1 MLHSTARVINPA
13 CPWVLA
19 QAGVNVKIREVAYI
33 PAELSGNRNALYVVG
48 VKNGAPHY
56 GEPFDMVLPGSI
68 DHFAITPN
76 LVTDMAGGGFD
87 PGKGQRGPFKF
98 VFGDASVDGFG
109 LPLNRHVAYV
119 IVVDYGGA
127 PAPAPPP
134 TPATAQLA
142 AQQLDPQTVVL
153 HLISS

>member
-1 MLHSTARVINPA
+1 MPRIPNPQ
-13 CPWVLA
+13 CPWVQA
-19 QAGVNVKIREVAYI
+19 QDGQTVKIREVAYI

-56 GEPFDMVLPGSI
+56 GEPFKMLLPGSE
-68 DHFAITPN
+68 DDFAITPT
-76 LVTDMAGGGFD
+76 LVTDMSGGGFD

-119 IVVDYGGA
+119 IVVDYGGS
-127 PAPAPPP
+127 PAPAP
-134 TPATAQLA
+134 TPAAAQLN

-153 HLISS
+153 HLIS